1 MQLNRG
7 YLFALISHKN
17 EFVANELSKIESR
30 IGEINLKLKEKEE
43 YSILTRERLNI
54 ITNYYSRMSSSA
66 SHNWGDR
73 DLPRFE
79 KLNKLDKKQ
88 LEAEK
93 TDLQEKY
100 RKLSMMPLMNVITD
114 ENADELFKYSF
125 KDNLGHSI
133 DYSSIISSEYYGLL
147 RFLIRNGYIDESYPD
162 YITYFYQ
169 TELTSGDKS
178 FITNVHE
185 GITKGSDYSLSNPA
199 LVFGYFQP
207 IDFEKPQILNY
218 DLIDYLITSENN
230 DEKGNSLFF
239 HTV

>member
-1 MQLNRG
+1 M
-7 YLFALISHKN
+7 
-17 EFVANELSKIESR
+17 
-30 IGEINLKLKEKEE
+30 KLKEKEE